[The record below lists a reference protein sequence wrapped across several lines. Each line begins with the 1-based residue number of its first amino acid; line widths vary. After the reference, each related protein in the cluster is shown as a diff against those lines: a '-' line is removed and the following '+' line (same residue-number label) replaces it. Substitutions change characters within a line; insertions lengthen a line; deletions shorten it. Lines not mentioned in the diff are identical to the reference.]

1 MDRYGILFK
10 FLRQIW
16 GKKEKFFP
24 ARFLYL
30 NIFDEDWKNPIP
42 CIYLL

>member
-10 FLRQIW
+10 FLRQIC